1 MLLRESPERLKTE
14 FRYIRDLNLNAIR
27 LEGKMETEDFY
38 NLADEQGVLVMA
50 GWSCC
55 DYWEQWAKWKP
66 GDLEIATASLR
77 SQVLRLRSH
86 PSALVWLNGS
96 DNPPPA
102 NVEKAYIEALKQ
114 ADWPNPYVS
123 SASASA
129 TTVTGPS
136 GFKMTGPYDYVPPDY
151 WLTADGKIRRGARI
165 YHRDI
170 GRAHRFP

>member
-1 MLLRESPERLKTE
+1 
-14 FRYIRDLNLNAIR
+14 
-27 LEGKMETEDFY
+27 
-38 NLADEQGVLVMA
+38 MA

-66 GDLEIATASLR
+66 GDLEIATASLK
-77 SQVLRLRSH
+77 SQILRLRRH

-102 NVEKAYIEALKQ
+102 NVEKAYIEVLKQ
-114 ADWPNPYVS
+114 NDWPNPYVS

-136 GFKMTGPYDYVPPDY
+136 GFKMTGPYDYVPPI
-151 WLTADGKIRRGARI
+151 TG
-165 YHRDI
+165 
-170 GRAHRFP
+170 